1 MLVRA
6 LEPIWLRTRQGP
18 PLGLNELAPQ
28 RSRLIQSLRPSARSG
43 WRYLTSNAIDGT
55 RPRVGRLQHA
65 SCWCWGWHRRH
76 AGRAASRAT
85 IANTS
90 WPLKHASG
98 RRARCMSNL
107 STKLLIKFK
116 ILPQL
121 GELGPSCQATDPV
134 LVLLLPRCGAGRG
147 HRTRLRRYGFPSVTR
162 QCWASQITAQD
173 AAAGRGCSRFRP
185 S

>member
-65 SCWCWGWHRRH
+65 SCWCWGWHWRH

-121 GELGPSCQATDPV
+121 GELGPPCRVTEPV
-134 LVLLLPRCGAGRG
+134 LRGRRRGAARRKKLKQL
-147 HRTRLRRYGFPSVTR
+147 RTRG
-162 QCWASQITAQD
+162 WAVESSCLGYLGAPEQ
-173 AAAGRGCSRFRP
+173 GPGPRLS
-185 S
+185 